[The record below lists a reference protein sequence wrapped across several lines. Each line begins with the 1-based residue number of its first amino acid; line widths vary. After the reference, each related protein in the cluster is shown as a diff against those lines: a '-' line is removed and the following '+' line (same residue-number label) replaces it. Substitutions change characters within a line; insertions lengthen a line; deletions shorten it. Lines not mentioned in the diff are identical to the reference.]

1 VRLVFDTNVLVA
13 AVVASG
19 VCRDLVEY
27 CPEHHHLVTS
37 DFILGELREK
47 LDRKFRLS
55 ADVVDGVLESFAA
68 RMQIVVPVALDPPV
82 CRDPDDDWVL
92 ATAVAGK
99 CECVI
104 TGDSDLSRPEGIPRN
119 SYPAAACLPRS
130 RVRDRYRVAQSH
142 AETRRRRELAAVST
156 SLRLCVVL
164 LPFRA
169 ARR

>member
-27 CPEHHHLVTS
+27 CTEHHQLVTS
-37 DFILGELREK
+37 SFILGELREK
-47 LDRKFRLS
+47 LDRKFKLTS
-55 ADVVDGVLESFAA
+55 DVVEGVLASFEA
-68 RMQIVVPVALDPPV
+68 RMQVVAPSPLDPPV

-104 TGDSDLSRPEGIPRN
+104 TGDRDLLDLIEVAGIRILRPRAFLDLE
-119 SYPAAACLPRS
+119 PAPES
-130 RVRDRYRVAQSH
+130 
-142 AETRRRRELAAVST
+142 
-156 SLRLCVVL
+156 
-164 LPFRA
+164 
-169 ARR
+169 